1 MRDRQE
7 RISRLASRR
16 FLWVHFWAARTLQY
30 SRIRQ
35 EGSIENAGEG
45 LEAESMEE
53 GGGQPQVIIFEVV
66 GSEGL
71 GQSPPDL
78 TKQQHIGPG
87 RLVRLTKQNT
97 KSSLAPGQSM
107 NTQTGAVKARINS

>member
-53 GGGQPQVIIFEVV
+53 GGVN
-66 GSEGL
+66 
-71 GQSPPDL
+71 
-78 TKQQHIGPG
+78 H
-87 RLVRLTKQNT
+87 
-97 KSSLAPGQSM
+97 KSSSLKWLVLRGWGNRPL
-107 NTQTGAVKARINS
+107 T